1 MINRIMSVLTGDYNA
16 KEIKK
21 LAPLVQRIYHFD
33 KEYTSLSDSEIKA
46 LTEKFKARIQAGE
59 TTDDIL
65 PEAFAALIQ
74 ACKRM
79 QGEEFEVKGQLLKW
93 NMVPYESQ
101 LIGGM
106 ILHQGKISEMKTG
119 EGKTLVATL
128 PAYLNALEGKGVH
141 VVTVNDYLASRDS
154 EWMAHLFNWL
164 GLSVGNVTK
173 STPLANRRAEYEKD
187 ITYVENSELGFDY
200 LRDNLTRSISQR
212 NVTWRPL
219 HYAIVDEV
227 DSIFIDEA
235 RTPLIISDPYEETTD
250 KYVFYAN
257 LVKRLTPAT
266 GKKKVSQGFLKE
278 LISDEKQ
285 TVEENGDYYV
295 DEKTKT
301 TSLTSAG
308 IAKLEQWLK
317 VENLYRDLGYQEI
330 HHIESALKAF
340 SCYHKDKEYIIVNG
354 EILIVDE
361 HTGRTMPGRR
371 FSDGLHQAIEAKE
384 NVAIQKE
391 SRTLATVTYQNFF
404 KNYKKL
410 SGMTGTAT
418 TEGEEFEKIYNLAV
432 IAIPTNKPVIRVDK
446 NDKVFF
452 NQTAKRNAV
461 MSAIKF
467 HHEMGQPILIG
478 TSSIATSEF
487 VSSLLTKS
495 NIIHSVLNAKYHE
508 QEAKIVSNAGK
519 EKSIVVATNMAGR
532 GTDIKLSPELNPKI
546 ASNYAKRIAQQLKG
560 NTFSSTAPAGVI
572 AYLYSKDETE
582 LTLEA
587 IKNEF
592 SLTDDQI
599 RQAEKNWTTAGDIE
613 LKILFNSKKKSNDT
627 VYATIHVKPAQSN
640 PDMIEKDFHY
650 GLFILGTE
658 KHESRRIDNQ
668 LRGRAGRQGDAG
680 ISVFFVSLDDE
691 IMRKMGGERIQGI
704 ASMLLSKKELE
715 ELELTQKQFTNS
727 IERAQK
733 QMEGWHF
740 SIRKHLFEYDS
751 VINRQRQRMYGKRD
765 DILMRA
771 EAVDEETRKQFV
783 ADSIVE
789 IKGFIADVTKK
800 ILLDYT
806 ALSYSTEELTNTIE
820 KEFGLTLSASDIE
833 KTKNL
838 DELQTYLIDEV
849 RAYFTA
855 QFSTLELNQQIDL
868 IKNVYL
874 TIIDKYRID
883 HIDDMQNL
891 RDQVGLYGYAQVDP
905 LIIYKKE
912 AFEKFE
918 NLLNNIKQH
927 TISTLLKTD
936 FSLLKQSHLPANQI
950 TMEDNSL
957 INELMHQINP
967 DLQEM
972 PIYQPQ
978 KLLQNSTHSDDA
990 VEIIDLNQKSN
1001 FQTIPPE
1008 NKKIRPNDPC
1018 RCGSG
1023 KKFKKCHGAK

>member
-1 MINRIMSVLTGDYNA
+1 MINRIMSVLTWDYNA

-101 LIGGM
+101 LIWGM

-128 PAYLNALEGKGVH
+128 PAYLNALEWKWVH

-164 GLSVGNVTK
+164 WLSVGNVTK

-235 RTPLIISDPYEETTD
+235 RTPLIISEPYEETTD

-266 GKKKVSQGFLKE
+266 GKKKVSQWFLKE

-371 FSDGLHQAIEAKE
+371 FSDWLHQAIEAKE

-560 NTFSSTAPAGVI
+560 NTFSSTAPAWVI

-599 RQAEKNWTTAGDIE
+599 RQAEKNWTTAWDIE
-613 LKILFNSKKKSNDT
+613 LKILLIARKK
-627 VYATIHVKPAQSN
+627 ATIQST
-640 PDMIEKDFHY
+640 P
-650 GLFILGTE
+650 L
-658 KHESRRIDNQ
+658 
-668 LRGRAGRQGDAG
+668 
-680 ISVFFVSLDDE
+680 
-691 IMRKMGGERIQGI
+691 
-704 ASMLLSKKELE
+704 SM
-715 ELELTQKQFTNS
+715 
-727 IERAQK
+727 
-733 QMEGWHF
+733 
-740 SIRKHLFEYDS
+740 
-751 VINRQRQRMYGKRD
+751 
-765 DILMRA
+765 
-771 EAVDEETRKQFV
+771 
-783 ADSIVE
+783 
-789 IKGFIADVTKK
+789 
-800 ILLDYT
+800 
-806 ALSYSTEELTNTIE
+806 
-820 KEFGLTLSASDIE
+820 
-833 KTKNL
+833 
-838 DELQTYLIDEV
+838 
-849 RAYFTA
+849 
-855 QFSTLELNQQIDL
+855 
-868 IKNVYL
+868 
-874 TIIDKYRID
+874 
-883 HIDDMQNL
+883 
-891 RDQVGLYGYAQVDP
+891 
-905 LIIYKKE
+905 
-912 AFEKFE
+912 
-918 NLLNNIKQH
+918 
-927 TISTLLKTD
+927 
-936 FSLLKQSHLPANQI
+936 
-950 TMEDNSL
+950 
-957 INELMHQINP
+957 
-967 DLQEM
+967 
-972 PIYQPQ
+972 
-978 KLLQNSTHSDDA
+978 
-990 VEIIDLNQKSN
+990 
-1001 FQTIPPE
+1001 
-1008 NKKIRPNDPC
+1008 
-1018 RCGSG
+1018 
-1023 KKFKKCHGAK
+1023 